1 MTHQP
6 TDKASVGEE
15 EALEKQM
22 GLFRH
27 FVIDQI
33 DRTVPELAKQKDK
46 ETQL

>member
-22 GLFRH
+22 GLFRR
-27 FVIDQI
+27 FVIEPI
-33 DRTVPELAKQKDK
+33 DVTVLELTKQRDK
-46 ETQL
+46 